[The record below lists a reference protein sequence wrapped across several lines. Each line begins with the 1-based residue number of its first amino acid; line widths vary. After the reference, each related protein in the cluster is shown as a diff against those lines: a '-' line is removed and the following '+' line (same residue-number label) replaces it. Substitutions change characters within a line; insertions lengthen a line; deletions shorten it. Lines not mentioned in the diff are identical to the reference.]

1 MGVRVVEMP
10 SAIEVEGVPSI
21 RTLAD
26 LIRDLGDIDPSR
38 ILLTPTPGTA
48 TIADVERYE
57 CELIDGTLVRKPM
70 GWIEALLASFIGR
83 KLGNYAEDHDL
94 GEVIG
99 ADGFFKVFEGGSRAP
114 DASYVAYASLPD
126 GKLPTK
132 PVPALAPDIC
142 IEVLSPGNTIAE
154 MKRKRA
160 EYFASG
166 VKLVWIV
173 NPIKRTVN
181 VYERDD
187 QGTVLQATDNLD
199 GGTVVPGFSLALSL
213 VFGKLD
219 R

>member
-1 MGVRVVEMP
+1 MSVQVEEMP
-10 SAIEVEGVPSI
+10 NEIEDEVAPTI

-38 ILLTPTPGTA
+38 ILMVPAPGTA
-48 TIADVERYE
+48 KLADVERYE
-57 CELIDGTLVRKPM
+57 CELIDGTLVRKAM
-70 GWIEALLASFIGR
+70 GWLEALLATFIGR

-99 ADGFFKVFEGGSRAP
+99 ADGFFQVFEGGSRAP
-114 DASYVAYASLPD
+114 DISYIAYASLPG

-132 PVPALAPDIC
+132 PVPALPPDIC
-142 IEVLSPGNTIAE
+142 VEVLSPGNTVRE
-154 MKRKRA
+154 MKRKRT
-160 EYFASG
+160 EYFTSG

-173 NPIKRTVN
+173 HPVKRTVT

-187 QGTVLQATDNLD
+187 QGTVLQATDTLD
-199 GGTVVPGFSLALSL
+199 GGKVVPGFTLALSR

>member
-1 MGVRVVEMP
+1 MSVQVIEMP
-10 SAIEVEGVPSI
+10 DVIEEVEALPV

-26 LIRDLGDIDPSR
+26 LIRDLGDIDPDR
-38 ILLTPTPGTA
+38 ILMVPAPGTA
-48 TIADVERYE
+48 TLADVERYE

-70 GWIEALLASFIGR
+70 GWLEALLASFIGR

-99 ADGFFKVFEGGSRAP
+99 ADCFFRVFEGGARAP
-114 DASYVAYASLPD
+114 DVSYVAYASLPG
-126 GKLPTK
+126 GKFPTK

-142 IEVLSPGNTIAE
+142 VEVLSPSNTVKE
-154 MKRKRA
+154 MKRKRT

-173 NPIKRTVN
+173 HPVKRTVT

-187 QGTVLQATDNLD
+187 QGTVLQATDTLD
-199 GGTVVPGFSLALSL
+199 GGKVVPGFTLSL
-213 VFGKLD
+213 SRVFGELD

>member
-1 MGVRVVEMP
+1 MSVQVEEMP
-10 SAIEVEGVPSI
+10 NEIEDEVALTT

-38 ILLTPTPGTA
+38 ILMVPAPGTA
-48 TIADVERYE
+48 TLADVERYE

-70 GWIEALLASFIGR
+70 GWLEALLATYIGR

-94 GEVIG
+94 GVVIG
-99 ADGFFKVFEGGSRAP
+99 PDGFFQVFEGGARAP
-114 DASYVAYASLPD
+114 DVSYIAFASLPG

-132 PVPALAPDIC
+132 PIPALAPDIC
-142 IEVLSPGNTIAE
+142 VEVLSPGNTVKE
-154 MKRKRA
+154 MKRKRT

-166 VKLVWIV
+166 VKLVWFFHPV
-173 NPIKRTVN
+173 KRTVT

-187 QGTVLQATDNLD
+187 QGTVLLATDTLD
-199 GGTVVPGFSLALSL
+199 GGKVVPGFTLSL
-213 VFGKLD
+213 SRVFGELD